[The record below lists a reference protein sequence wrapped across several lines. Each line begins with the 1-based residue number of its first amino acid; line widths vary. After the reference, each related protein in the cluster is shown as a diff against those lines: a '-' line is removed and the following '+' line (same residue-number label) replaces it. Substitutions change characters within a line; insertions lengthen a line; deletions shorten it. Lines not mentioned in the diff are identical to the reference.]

1 MKQKKSYKSVPAAA
15 VVKEYRLAIIGIW
28 ILHILTVPAA
38 AFLIWRGISGQT
50 ILVNGIFE
58 AIVALFANY
67 LIRVLKTL
75 KLNQVNRILTFDC
88 DPVKYEAIFRPIRD
102 GGWKAPVY
110 TLNIA
115 RALYYQG
122 NWEDAKKELEKIS
135 MKPGKSLFYLQCQNL
150 MVSCLESEG
159 DLNRIIK
166 IREQVKKQVASAKE
180 KSNFA
185 ANGRQLLNIIDGA
198 LAFRRKNVTR
208 AREIYEDLYDN
219 ATFTLSRIT
228 ALWKLAQ
235 LDQLTGANYTASDRC
250 DYIIDA
256 GGTTFYVKEA
266 EALLDRCCK
275 RAPKP
280 ESEPESEEEVEDGA
294 E

>member
-1 MKQKKSYKSVPAAA
+1 
-15 VVKEYRLAIIGIW
+15 
-28 ILHILTVPAA
+28 
-38 AFLIWRGISGQT
+38 
-50 ILVNGIFE
+50 
-58 AIVALFANY
+58 
-67 LIRVLKTL
+67 
-75 KLNQVNRILTFDC
+75 
-88 DPVKYEAIFRPIRD
+88 
-102 GGWKAPVY
+102 
-110 TLNIA
+110 
-115 RALYYQG
+115 
-122 NWEDAKKELEKIS
+122 

-159 DLNRIIK
+159 DFDRIIK

-266 EALLDRCCK
+266 EVLLDRCCK
-275 RAPKP
+275 RVPKP
-280 ESEPESEEEVEDGA
+280 ESEPEPEEEVEDGA

>member
-1 MKQKKSYKSVPAAA
+1 M
-15 VVKEYRLAIIGIW
+15 
-28 ILHILTVPAA
+28 
-38 AFLIWRGISGQT
+38 
-50 ILVNGIFE
+50 
-58 AIVALFANY
+58 
-67 LIRVLKTL
+67 
-75 KLNQVNRILTFDC
+75 
-88 DPVKYEAIFRPIRD
+88 
-102 GGWKAPVY
+102 
-110 TLNIA
+110 
-115 RALYYQG
+115 
-122 NWEDAKKELEKIS
+122 
-135 MKPGKSLFYLQCQNL
+135 
-150 MVSCLESEG
+150 
-159 DLNRIIK
+159 
-166 IREQVKKQVASAKE
+166 KKQVVSAKE

-185 ANGRQLLNIIDGA
+185 ANGRQLLNIIDGT

-235 LDQLTGANYTASDRC
+235 LDQLTGANYTAADRC

-275 RAPKP
+275 RVPKP
-280 ESEPESEEEVEDGA
+280 ESEPEPEEEVEDGA

>member
-1 MKQKKSYKSVPAAA
+1 M
-15 VVKEYRLAIIGIW
+15 
-28 ILHILTVPAA
+28 
-38 AFLIWRGISGQT
+38 
-50 ILVNGIFE
+50 
-58 AIVALFANY
+58 ALFANY

-102 GGWKAPVY
+102 GGWKAPIY

-150 MVSCLESEG
+150 MVSCLEAEG
-159 DLNRIIK
+159 DLDRIIK

-275 RAPKP
+275 RVPKP
-280 ESEPESEEEVEDGA
+280 DSEPEPEEEVEDGA